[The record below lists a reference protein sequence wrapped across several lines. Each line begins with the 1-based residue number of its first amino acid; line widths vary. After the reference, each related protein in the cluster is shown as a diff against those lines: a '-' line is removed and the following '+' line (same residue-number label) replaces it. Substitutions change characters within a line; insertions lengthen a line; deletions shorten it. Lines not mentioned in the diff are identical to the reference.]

1 MKLLSQAAFKR
12 ARLFLHDRARPLD
25 KALFKYRF
33 ENASSQQVIAELG
46 KYQNSD
52 GGFGH
57 GLEPDMRTP
66 GSSSLAT
73 GLGLQILKEVGC
85 SSEHPM
91 VRRAIDYILEN
102 YNQQLAGWRVVPV
115 DANEYPHAPWWHD
128 DNGSLAEVFDGFRI
142 IPRAQIAGLLV
153 DYSDLVLESWLD
165 ELLRT
170 TVDHIVNVNKLGTGG
185 GDDLVYASQLAETK
199 GLPEDLR
206 KTLRERILLVTPRV
220 ISRNPDEWGS
230 YSITP
235 LKVAP
240 SPDSI
245 AADTIHDEIEMHLD
259 YQIDNQSP
267 EGFWRP
273 TWSWG
278 DLYPDVWKQ
287 VEVQWQGHL
296 TLETLTSLRDYDRI
310 EWLDP
315 P

>member
-12 ARLFLHDRARPLD
+12 ARLFLRDQARLLD

-91 VRRAIDYILEN
+91 VRQAIDYIVEN
-102 YNQQLAGWRVVPV
+102 YNQQLVGWRVVPG

-128 DNGSLAEVFDGFRI
+128 DNGSLAEAFDGYRI

-170 TVDHIVNVNKLGTGG
+170 SVDHIVNVDKLGTGG
-185 GDDLVYASQLAETK
+185 GDDLLYASQLAETR

-206 KTLRERILLVTPRV
+206 KPLRERILLVAPGV
-220 ISRNPDEWGS
+220 ISRNPDEWAS
-230 YSITP
+230 YAITP

-245 AADTIHDEIEMHLD
+245 AADTIRDEIEMHLD
-259 YQIDNQSP
+259 YQIENQSP

-278 DLYPDVWKQ
+278 DLFPDVWKR
-287 VEVQWQGHL
+287 VEVEWQAHL
-296 TLETLTSLRDYDRI
+296 TLETLTSLRDYNRI
-310 EWLDP
+310 ERFDP